1 MQESR
6 RIAGTRV
13 PLSCS
18 ASDFREVASAASV
31 TANSTTDKLTD
42 PQIVAKVKDHFGIV
56 R

>member
-13 PLSCS
+13 PLRS

-31 TANSTTDKLTD
+31 TANSTADKLTD
-42 PQIVAKVKDHFGIV
+42 PQIVAKVKEHFGIV